1 MQFHCPTRIVT
12 GPGALDILKTFHAK
26 RVLVVTD
33 QFFAKS
39 GKALEIGRRVPGAQ
53 VEIFDQVVPDPP
65 AELAARG
72 AALCERL
79 RPELLIALGGG
90 SPMDCAKGIRLASS
104 LPMTFAAVPTTSGSL
119 HEQRKSGNPSTTPT
133 EPGFRKSVRM
143 RTSFSE
149 PQNVT
154 SPQLQ
159 KRRLKTTT

>member
-1 MQFHCPTRIVT
+1 MMIIASGVLRSAI
-12 GPGALDILKTFHAK
+12 IL
-26 RVLVVTD
+26 
-33 QFFAKS
+33 
-39 GKALEIGRRVPGAQ
+39 
-53 VEIFDQVVPDPP
+53 
-65 AELAARG
+65 RG
-72 AALCERL
+72 
-79 RPELLIALGGG
+79 
-90 SPMDCAKGIRLASS
+90 
-104 LPMTFAAVPTTSGSL
+104 VPTTSGSL